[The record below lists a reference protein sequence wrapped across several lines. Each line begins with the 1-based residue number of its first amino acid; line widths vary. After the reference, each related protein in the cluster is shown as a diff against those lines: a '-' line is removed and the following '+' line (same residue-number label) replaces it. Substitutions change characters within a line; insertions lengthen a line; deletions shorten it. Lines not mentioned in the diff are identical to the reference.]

1 MTVEARAPERG
12 EGAGTRGG
20 AAVAV
25 RGLTKEYRGH
35 RAVDGVSFT
44 VARGRVTGFLGP
56 NGAGKS
62 TTLRMVFGLV
72 RPDAGDAGVFGR
84 PYRELRSPA
93 RRVGAALEP
102 GAFVPG
108 RTGRNHLLCA
118 AGPAGCGP
126 ERVDEVLETVGLTD
140 AARRR
145 VGGYSTGMRQRL
157 ALATALL
164 GEPELLVLD
173 EPANGLDP
181 AGMLWLRR
189 FLRGFAEAG
198 GSVLLSSH
206 LLGEMEQTVD
216 DVVLLDRGRLVHEG
230 PLEELLHDRQCV
242 LSAPSGARPAA
253 LAEAIAQAV
262 GAAGLRARV
271 LPDDRVWVDAPERE
285 ALAALEGREGTAS
298 TAEGVRAERC
308 TLESAFLKLTG
319 DENDEN
325 GGRA

>member
-1 MTVEARAPERG
+1 MAVGARAPER
-12 EGAGTRGG
+12 EPDRGADTRPEEE
-20 AAVAV
+20 VVTV
-25 RGLTKEYRGH
+25 RGLAKSYGGR
-35 RAVDGVSFT
+35 RVVDGVSFT

-72 RPDAGDAGVFGR
+72 RPDAGGAGVFGR
-84 PYRELRSPA
+84 PYRELRAPA
-93 RRVGAALEP
+93 RRVGAALEE

-108 RTGRNHLLCA
+108 RTGRDHLRCS
-118 AGPAGCGP
+118 AGPAGCAP
-126 ERVDEVLETVGLTD
+126 ERVEEVLELVGLAE

-189 FLRGFAEAG
+189 FLREFAAQG
-198 GSVLLSSH
+198 GAVLLSSH

-216 DVVLLDRGRLVHEG
+216 DVVLLDGGRLVHEG
-230 PLEELLHDRQCV
+230 PLEGLLHEGQCV
-242 LSAPSGARPAA
+242 LTARPGDHGRVRAA
-253 LAEAIAQAV
+253 VE
-262 GAAGLRARV
+262 AAGHRARV
-271 LPDDRVWVDAPERE
+271 LPDERVWVGAPERE
-285 ALAALEGREGTAS
+285 AVAALEGAEAA
-298 TAEGVRAERC
+298 AEGVRSDRC
-308 TLESAFLKLTG
+308 TLESAFLMLTG
-319 DENDEN
+319 DAD
-325 GGRA
+325 GGSA